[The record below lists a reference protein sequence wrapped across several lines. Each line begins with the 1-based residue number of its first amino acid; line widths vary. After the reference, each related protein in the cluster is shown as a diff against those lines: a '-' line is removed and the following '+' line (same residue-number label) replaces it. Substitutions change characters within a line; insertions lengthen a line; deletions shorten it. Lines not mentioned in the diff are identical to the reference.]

1 MAEDGECTA
10 IVAYE
15 VMAEDVDKFLNA
27 WRKANDY
34 LSGQDGFL
42 STALHRAASAAP
54 DFRFVNIAK
63 WNSADAF
70 RSATQG
76 SGFREAAGLLEAY
89 PIHAAVYD
97 VVDSS

>member
-1 MAEDGECTA
+1 MAENSECTA

-15 VMAEDVDKFLNA
+15 VMAEDIDKFLNA
-27 WRKANDY
+27 WKKANDY
-34 LSGQDGFL
+34 LKGQEGFV
-42 STALHRAASAAP
+42 STALHRASSAAP

-63 WNSADAF
+63 WANADAF

-76 SGFREAAGLLEAY
+76 SGFREASGLLEAY

-97 VVDSS
+97 LVDSF